1 MVLVIVAARSDDDE
15 GPIYVVDGP
24 AGGCP
29 PSGRDLRRRR
39 HYVVR
44 GVAAGSSAQRS
55 ARMMR
60 GHICVL
66 NLAPIAS
73 SVLATAGVLAGF
85 LGVTTYNLLPGG
97 VFERGSARLAQV
109 VRIMS

>member
-1 MVLVIVAARSDDDE
+1 
-15 GPIYVVDGP
+15 
-24 AGGCP
+24 
-29 PSGRDLRRRR
+29 
-39 HYVVR
+39 
-44 GVAAGSSAQRS
+44 
-55 ARMMR
+55 MMR

>member
-1 MVLVIVAARSDDDE
+1 MTRFYQPVGTLAFDSVNSTAHDWPLVLKSSTTCEVAAAAR
-15 GPIYVVDGP
+15 VV
-24 AGGCP
+24 A
-29 PSGRDLRRRR
+29 
-39 HYVVR
+39 
-44 GVAAGSSAQRS
+44 AQRS